1 MAKETSFSL
10 RSLLEK
16 VDMREKKEYIL
27 NTPVPAEI
35 VESSSVS
42 THTLRMTSDDEKLEK
57 LNCPLSHELATE
69 VILNSFPLSYSEFI
83 VNSHKQELDKSLQE
97 LQWMLRIT
105 DKDIENSSHVLIIQ
119 EGGRKIKKAKGKNG
133 D

>member
-42 THTLRMTSDDEKLEK
+42 THTLRMTSDDEKL
-57 LNCPLSHELATE
+57 
-69 VILNSFPLSYSEFI
+69 
-83 VNSHKQELDKSLQE
+83 
-97 LQWMLRIT
+97 
-105 DKDIENSSHVLIIQ
+105 
-119 EGGRKIKKAKGKNG
+119 
-133 D
+133 